1 MEKYG
6 GLTNDDIASKL
17 ITFRANG
24 FNILQGEKIGL
35 IV

>member
-6 GLTNDDIASKL
+6 GLTNDDTASKL
-17 ITFRANG
+17 ITFGANG
-24 FNILQGEKIGL
+24 LKILQGVRIGV

>member
-6 GLTNDDIASKL
+6 GLTNDGIASKL
-17 ITFRANG
+17 INFGVNG
-24 FNILQGEKIGL
+24 FNILQGVRIGV